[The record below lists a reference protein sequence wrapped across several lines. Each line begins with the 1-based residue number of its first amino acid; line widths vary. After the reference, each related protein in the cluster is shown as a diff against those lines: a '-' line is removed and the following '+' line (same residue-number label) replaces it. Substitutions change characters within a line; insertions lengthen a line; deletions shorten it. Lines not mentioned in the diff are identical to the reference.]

1 MSSRQNRNG
10 APTSI
15 VTGGA
20 SGIGAA
26 VVTALAADGHRCIV
40 LDLNTPDDHPEG
52 VEYLKVDLGA
62 PDSIE
67 AVQALLAMTGIEH
80 VDHLVHC
87 AALGQWSA
95 FRETRRADWER
106 ILRVNLDGTIA
117 LAQAVVPLMGRGGR
131 IVLFASGTVFKGPRN
146 VFAYVASKAGVMGF
160 ARCLADELGDDE
172 ITVNVVS
179 PGITDTPMITPMAHT
194 EKHNIV
200 TRSIRRRAVPD
211 DLVGPVRFLLS
222 PAAAF
227 VTGQTLCV
235 DGGSVKH

>member
-1 MSSRQNRNG
+1 MSLQPADDR
-10 APTSI
+10 PTSV

-20 SGIGAA
+20 SGIGA
-26 VVTALAADGHRCIV
+26 VVAASLAGDGHRCVV
-40 LDLNTPDDHPEG
+40 LDLHVPTARTEG
-52 VEYLKVDLGA
+52 VEYCTVDLGA

-67 AVQALLAMTGIEH
+67 VIESVLASAGVSR

-87 AALGQWSA
+87 AAVGQWSP
-95 FRETRRADWER
+95 FRETERAAWER
-106 ILRVNLDGTIA
+106 VLRVNLDGTIA
-117 LAQAVVPLMGRGGR
+117 LAQAVVPLMARAGR

-146 VFAYVASKAGVMGF
+146 VFAYVASKAGVIGF

-179 PGITDTPMITPMAHT
+179 PGITDTPMIAPMAHT
-194 EKHNIV
+194 EEQNIAG
-200 TRSIRRRAVPD
+200 RAIRRRAVAD

-222 PAAAF
+222 PAGAF

>member
-1 MSSRQNRNG
+1 MSTNPADDR
-10 APTSI
+10 PISI

-26 VVTALAADGHRCIV
+26 VTASLTDDGHRCLV
-40 LDLNTPDDHPEG
+40 LDVQTPREPIKG
-52 VEYLKVDLGA
+52 AEYLTVDLGA

-67 AVQALLAMTGIEH
+67 LIGSALAGAEVGH

-87 AALGQWSA
+87 AAVGQFSP
-95 FRETRRADWER
+95 FRETERAEWER
-106 ILRVNLDGTIA
+106 ILRINLNGTIA

-146 VFAYVASKAGVMGF
+146 VFAYVASKAGVIGF

-179 PGITDTPMITPMAHT
+179 PGITDTPMIAPMAHT
-194 EKHNIV
+194 EEQNIA
-200 TRSIRRRAVPD
+200 TRSIRRRAAPD